1 MECEVKDAEINIL
14 RKRIQKMQ
22 EQAEQV
28 MLPNGNDTVQS
39 RLPPPEE
46 EVPVFKV
53 HLYLLIL
60 V

>member
-1 MECEVKDAEINIL
+1 
-14 RKRIQKMQ
+14 MQ